1 MAHTRLYDQQRAALF
16 TAPYQLTHWELFDYN
31 RLAHMHTVARPS
43 KTKPE
48 LYNDCFVMCDTETSK
63 KTPAPGPCHVC
74 AWTIS
79 IRAFGENL
87 VTLYG
92 SRPDTFCNCLDRIK
106 MHMPADHLIV
116 YFHNLAYDYVFLR
129 KFLFAKFGTPDS
141 QLNTKPY
148 YPISIKFK
156 NGLQIRDSLIL
167 AQRKLE
173 KWAEDLDV
181 EHKKATGK
189 WDYRKIRDQSGK
201 FTRDELEYIEHD
213 TLAGVECLDATC
225 RALHKHVYSMPYTAT
240 GIPRDDTRKIGKKFH
255 AHDLFLKCCNDWE
268 LQQML
273 ELLFHGGYT
282 HANRNLAGWIIG
294 PREDW
299 IQGEAVCMDFASSYP
314 YSMLVNKFPMTA
326 FKRYNGK
333 CTPEQIL
340 QMSDR
345 YAFMFIV
352 SVKNPRLKN
361 PHFPMPMLQISK
373 CLDVTCY
380 AEDNG
385 RIMSADRVIITFN
398 EYDLALYLDQYDQ
411 DEIFITDV
419 CYAMKDYLPR
429 WLTDYIY
436 QLFCDKSD
444 LKGKDPVL
452 YAIIKAKLNSVY
464 GMCVQRPVRIDI
476 KEDYD
481 TGTYYNDPGDG
492 LEAKYKKYTKNY
504 NNVLSYAWGV
514 WVTSESMYRLFQM
527 SKCIDYENGGEWIYS
542 DTDSIYSTKWDMDKL
557 ETFNNEIRQKLTD
570 RGYGPY
576 KAENGKEYCLG
587 VATFDGKYTE
597 FVALGAKRYCG
608 RSAEDGQLH
617 ITVAGVP
624 KKGAETLR
632 DNIERFRPGLVFDGK
647 TSGKLQHTY
656 YMIGDSD
663 PYLDDAG
670 NLTADSIDLGP
681 CDYLLDSPYDCML
694 TDEDGYMQLDLSMF
708 DADEIDLPF
717 VTVNY

>member
-1 MAHTRLYDQQRAALF
+1 MR
-16 TAPYQLTHWELFDYN
+16 
-31 RLAHMHTVARPS
+31 TVARPS
-43 KTKPE
+43 KKPE

-63 KTPAPGPCHVC
+63 KDKFPGPCHVV

-79 IRAFGENL
+79 IRAFGDNL
-87 VTLYG
+87 CTLYG
-92 SRPDTFCNCLDRIK
+92 SRPDTFCDCLDRIK
-106 MHMPADHLIV
+106 LHLPADNLIV

-173 KWAEDLDV
+173 RWADDLDV
-181 EHKKATGK
+181 QHKKATGK
-189 WDYRKIRDQSGK
+189 WDYSKIRDQSGV
-201 FTRDELEYIEHD
+201 FTKDELEYIEHD

-240 GIPRDDTRKIGKKFH
+240 GIPRDDTRKIGKKNH

-268 LQQML
+268 LQQMM
-273 ELLFHGGYT
+273 EMLFHGGYT
-282 HANRNLAGWIIG
+282 HANRNVAGWVIG
-294 PREDW
+294 NRPEW

-314 YSMLVNKFPMTA
+314 YSMLSSKFPMTA

-345 YAFMFIV
+345 YAFMFLLY
-352 SVKNPRLKN
+352 VKNPRLKDPN
-361 PHFPMPMLQISK
+361 YPMPMLQISK
-373 CLDVTCY
+373 CLNVDCY

-385 RIMSADRVIITFN
+385 RIMSAGSVIITFN
-398 EYDLALYLDQYDQ
+398 EYDLALYMEQYDQ
-411 DEIFITDV
+411 DEIYITDV
-419 CYAMKDYLPR
+419 SYSIKDYLPR

-436 QLFCDKSD
+436 KLFCDKSD

-452 YAIIKAKLNSVY
+452 YSILKAKLNSVY
-464 GMCVQRPVRIDI
+464 GMTVQRPVRIDI

-481 TGTYYNDPGDG
+481 TGQYFNDPGDG
-492 LEAKYKKYTKNY
+492 LEEKYKKYMKNY
-504 NNVLSYAWGV
+504 NNVLSYSWGV
-514 WVTSESMYRLFQM
+514 WVTSESMYRLFQL
-527 SKCIDYENGGEWIYS
+527 SKCIDYENGGIWLYS
-542 DTDSIYSTKWDMDKL
+542 DTDSIYSTKWNIEKL
-557 ETFNNEIRQKLTD
+557 EAFNNYIKQKLTD
-570 RGYGPY
+570 RGYGSY
-576 KAENGKEYCLG
+576 KAANGKEYCLG

-608 RSAEDGQLH
+608 RSAEDGKLH

-632 DNIERFRPGLVFDGK
+632 DNIERFRPGLVFDGE

-656 YMIGDSD
+656 YMIGDAD
-663 PYLDDAG
+663 PYIDAAG
-670 NLTADSIDLGP
+670 NLTGDSIDLGP

-694 TDEDGYMQLDLSMF
+694 TDDDGYMQLDITMF
-708 DADEIDLPF
+708 DVSEIDLPF
-717 VTVNY
+717 LSDQ